1 MSYTLVQ
8 NLLKSSLVISAAVT
22 LACGT
27 LFGDNASP
35 KEFSAEEIDKVS
47 EAYGNFVGKNLN
59 PPGFKFNVE
68 KFVLGVRNGVDGKP
82 SPMTEQEFEAL
93 VAKIQEQSVTKQA
106 QENLEKANAFM
117 EKNAKEPGIIVLEP
131 NKLQYQILSPGNGE
145 AVAKDG
151 TPLVNYTL
159 KFIDGTLFASTD
171 ELGGAIPIPLTQV
184 FPGFSKGV
192 PGMKEG
198 EKRRLFVHPDLA
210 YGTNGPLPPNSLLI
224 FDIEVVKAQAP
235 KDADLD
241 DDEDDEDDEEEVK
254 KDAKAKDAKD
264 VKPVKK

>member
-1 MSYTLVQ
+1 MSYKFASYVSKASFAVT
-8 NLLKSSLVISAAVT
+8 AALT
-22 LACGT
+22 LACGAVY
-27 LFGDNASP
+27 GEDKSSN
-35 KEFSAEEIDKVS
+35 EFSGEEVKKVS
-47 EAYGNFVGKNLN
+47 EAYGHFVGKNLN
-59 PPGFKFNVE
+59 PPGFKFDLDS
-68 KFVLGVRNGVDGKP
+68 FLQGVRNGVDGKP
-82 SPMTEQEFEAL
+82 SPMTEQEFEATI
-93 VAKIQEQSVTKQA
+93 AKIQEQSVAKQG

-117 EKNAKEPGIIVLEP
+117 EKNGKESGVVVLEP
-131 NKLQYQILSPGNGE
+131 NKLQYQILSPGTGE
-145 AVAKDG
+145 AVVEGG

-159 KFIDGTLFASTD
+159 KFIDGSVFASTD

-241 DDEDDEDDEEEVK
+241 DELDDEAE
-254 KDAKAKDAKD
+254 DAKADSKAAK
-264 VKPVKK
+264 

>member
-1 MSYTLVQ
+1 MSYTFAPYFSKASWTL
-8 NLLKSSLVISAAVT
+8 SAA
-22 LACGT
+22 LA
-27 LFGDNASP
+27 LSFGGLYGEADSS
-35 KEFSAEEIDKVS
+35 KEFSSEEVKKVS
-47 EAYGNFVGKNLN
+47 EAYGHFVGKNLN
-59 PPGFKFNVE
+59 PPGFKFDLDS
-68 KFVLGVRNGVDGKP
+68 FLQGVRNGVDGKP
-82 SPMTEQEFEAL
+82 SVMTEQEFESTI
-93 VAKIQEQSVTKQA
+93 AKIQEQSVAKQA

-117 EKNAKEPGIIVLEP
+117 EKNGKESGIVVLEP
-131 NKLQYQILSPGNGE
+131 NKLQYQILTPGTGD
-145 AVAKDG
+145 AVVEGG

-159 KFIDGTLFASTD
+159 KFIDGTVFASTE

-235 KDADLD
+235 KDADLED
-241 DDEDDEDDEEEVK
+241 ELNDDEDALEPK
-254 KDAKAKDAKD
+254 AAAK
-264 VKPVKK
+264 